1 MSTQCA
7 TCGFSNP
14 SNFKFC
20 GNCGAALNADS
31 SRTPTTERLGRL
43 SAIPSALAEK
53 IALESKRIEGERRQV
68 TVLFADVSGFTSI
81 SEKLDPEQVY
91 EIADAVTKA
100 FVDQIYAHEGTL
112 DKFMG
117 DGVMAL
123 FGAPVAHEDDPAR
136 AVRAALEMQDAL
148 RKIAQ
153 DFQARLNI
161 PLKVRIGLNTGTVI
175 VGSVGSDLRM
185 DYTAIGDTVNVAS
198 RLQSVAEPGTI
209 LVSRSLYDLTQPLF
223 HFRELGSIRVKGRV
237 EPVEIFEALSPRE
250 TPGRARGIPGL
261 AAPMVGRDTE
271 LAVLN
276 HAVERVLT
284 HRHGQMVLV
293 TGDAGLGK
301 SRLKSEAR
309 KFFQYQPLIV
319 LEGAALSYG
328 QSPYSIFLQLLKPVF
343 ELSGQDSAE
352 LLRDKIERVVRRVL
366 PEPNV
371 VEVLPYLLNLFSIP
385 IVDKELGNR
394 IRHLE
399 PAMLQQQTFLAVRD
413 FLGALAAER
422 PLVLIFED
430 IHWIDQI
437 SLDLLCF
444 LIESLERVPVL
455 LYCNARPTEGGV
467 VPKILELG
475 KSNAPAAFHHIALS
489 PLSHADSM
497 ALMDLLLSIAELPE
511 ELKQMIPDRAEG
523 NPYYLEEIIRM
534 LIDRGI
540 IHRAEGRWEMTPGAD
555 VRGLEVPGTLQGL
568 IMARADGLPEGSR
581 HALQCAS
588 VIGRD
593 FSYRLLSQVVD
604 DPSRLHEQ
612 VGELEDRELINRVMQ
627 ETDIGFR
634 FHHVLIQDTVYR
646 SLLKKRREYLHEKI
660 AQTIEQ
666 LYWDQIEER
675 VEQLAFHYAES
686 QNAERAL
693 PYLLRAGKRAAA
705 RYANDQALG
714 YYTAAAD
721 FLSQTNATP
730 EQRGEIYAGLGE
742 AQFIAGHSEQA
753 LVSFQSALD
762 ALRLSHGEATR
773 AAELMNRIGRVYERQ
788 SDATLALEWLNRALD
803 ELARDPGSE
812 RAVERALTYNNIGWV
827 HYRQG
832 HYEDAYQWRMK
843 SLQIIEGT
851 EHYTEIASAYNGL
864 VAIFGQKG
872 DWKRCLAYAEKG
884 LHLRE
889 MIGDRV
895 GVSQSHTNLGSIA
908 SGQCNWDQAI
918 YHYARSLEIKEQVGD
933 IAGIARLSNNLG
945 SSYREKGDY
954 ARATQLCEQALETAE
969 KIKHDNLVCFALNNL
984 AHIQLQQREFDVAFG
999 YASRCLETANRI
1011 KSKEHNAEAHW
1022 LSAEAHLGRG
1032 EIDLARTHAQQ
1043 AVDIASS
1050 HGLRLIQGQA
1060 LRTLGKIAR
1069 AQKQFAQASDYVQR
1083 SLTIFSE
1090 LENPFELARSQYLL
1104 GMLLFDQGK
1113 IPIASVA
1120 LDGAMATF
1128 ARLGA
1133 RGEDALARAE
1143 LTRLNILIPNIVS
1156 Q

>member
-1 MSTQCA
+1 MAGQCPN
-7 TCGFSNP
+7 CGFSNP
-14 SNFKFC
+14 PNFKFC
-20 GNCGAALNADS
+20 GNCGAGLNADS
-31 SRTPTTERLGRL
+31 ARAPTTERLGRL
-43 SAIPSALAEK
+43 GAIPSALAEK
-53 IALESKRIEGERRQV
+53 IALESKRIEGERKQV
-68 TVLFADVSGFTSI
+68 TVLFADVSGFTAI

-91 EIADAVTKA
+91 EITDAVTKT

-136 AVRAALEMQDAL
+136 AVRAALEMQQAL

-153 DFQARLNI
+153 DLEARLKI
-161 PLKVRIGLNTGTVI
+161 SLKVRIGLNTGTVI

-209 LVSRSLYDLTQPLF
+209 VVSRSLYDLTQPLF

-237 EPVEIFEALSPRE
+237 EPIEIFEVLAPRE
-250 TPGRARGIPGL
+250 IPGRIRGIPGL
-261 AAPMVGRDTE
+261 TAPMVGRDTE

-276 HAVERVLT
+276 HATERLMT
-284 HRHGQMVLV
+284 HRRGQMVLV

-309 KFFQYQPLIV
+309 KSFQYQPLVV

-343 ELSGQDSAE
+343 ELGGQDSPE
-352 LLRDKIERVVRRVL
+352 LLRDKVERVVRRVF
-366 PEPNV
+366 PEPSV
-371 VEVLPYLLNLFSIP
+371 IEVLPYVLNLFSIP
-385 IVDKELGNR
+385 IMDKELGNR

-399 PAMLQQQTFLAVRD
+399 PSLLQQQTFLAVRD

-430 IHWIDQI
+430 IHWIDKI

-444 LIESLERVPVL
+444 LMGSLERIPVL
-455 LYCNARPTEGGV
+455 LYCNSRQSEGEA
-467 VPKILELG
+467 VPKILELAKG
-475 KSNAPAAFHHIALS
+475 DALASFHHISLS

-497 ALMDLLLSIAELPE
+497 ALIDLLLSIAELPE
-511 ELKQMIPDRAEG
+511 ELKQVIPDRSEG
-523 NPYYLEEIIRM
+523 NPYFLEEIIRM

-540 IHRAEGRWEMTPGAD
+540 IHRTEGRWEMTPGANLNE
-555 VRGLEVPGTLQGL
+555 LEVPGTLQGL
-568 IMARADGLPEGSR
+568 IMARVDSLPEGSR
-581 HALQCAS
+581 HAVQCAS

-604 DPSRLHEQ
+604 DPGQLHEQ
-612 VGELEDRELINRVMQ
+612 VGELEDRELINRVMH
-627 ETDIGFR
+627 EADIGFR
-634 FHHVLIQDTVYR
+634 FHHILIQDTVYR
-646 SLLKKRREYLHEKI
+646 SLLKKRREYLHAKI

-666 LYWDQIEER
+666 LYWDHLEER

-693 PYLLRAGKRAAA
+693 PYLIRAGKRAAA

-714 YYTAAAD
+714 YYAAAAD
-721 FLSQTNATP
+721 FLSQTSATP
-730 EQRGEIYAGLGE
+730 EQRIETYAGLGE
-742 AQFIAGHSEQA
+742 AQFITGNSDQA

-762 ALRLSHGEATR
+762 VLRLSHGEATR
-773 AAELMNRIGRVYERQ
+773 VAELMNRIGRVYERK
-788 SDATLALEWLNRALD
+788 SDATLALEWLNRALQ
-803 ELARDPGSE
+803 ELARDPNSE

-851 EHYTEIASAYNGL
+851 ENYTEIASAYNGL

-889 MIGDRV
+889 MIGDRI
-895 GVSQSHTNLGSIA
+895 GVSQSHTNLGGIA

-918 YHYARSLEIKEQVGD
+918 YHYERSLEIKEQVGD
-933 IAGIARLSNNLG
+933 IAGIARLNNNLG
-945 SSYREKGDY
+945 SAYREKGDY
-954 ARATQLCEQALETAE
+954 ERATELCEHALETAE
-969 KIKHDNLVCFALNNL
+969 KIKHSNLICFALNNL
-984 AHIQLQQREFDVAFG
+984 ANIQLQQQEFDLALG

-1022 LSAEAHLGRG
+1022 LSAEAHIGRR
-1032 EIDLARTHAQQ
+1032 EFDLARTHAQQ

-1050 HGLRLIQGQA
+1050 NGLRLIQGQA
-1060 LRTLGKIAR
+1060 LRTLAKISR
-1069 AQKQFAQASDYVQR
+1069 ALKQLGQASDYVQR

-1104 GMLLFDQGK
+1104 GLLLFDQGK

-1120 LDGAMATF
+1120 IDSAMATF

-1133 RGEDALARAE
+1133 RGEDARARAE
-1143 LTRLNILIPNIVS
+1143 LTRLNIPIPHIPS
-1156 Q
+1156 P